1 MPARADPPS
10 NKSLMT
16 QIKASGGRRAGAD
29 AASRRARHFTYNG
42 RPWSPVKAVSLP
54 HRRLLLASLSLLL
67 WSAAA
72 SGQDAPSPAA
82 IDMAV
87 TAPAP
92 VRFLLTFDDGPA
104 AADSGNPT
112 VHILETLAG
121 NPLQDHIKA
130 VFFTQTRAWNG
141 GGTATG
147 RALIK
152 REHDEG
158 HVVALH
164 SATPF
169 HSNHRFMDRQT
180 LDESM
185 RRGVDDL
192 VGVTGVAPKL
202 VRPPFWAY
210 DAATLESYRQ
220 HGLRMLLTD
229 LSANDGKIYGVNF
242 SWHKRS
248 NLLTHLAG
256 TRKRWAAGELPAV
269 DGSTPVVVT
278 FHDVNTYTSRHIQ
291 EYLEILVDVARELEV
306 PLAARPFY
314 DNREELERAALA
326 RTIDSADPAPELPG
340 FWNWLW
346 R

>member
-1 MPARADPPS
+1 MS
-10 NKSLMT
+10 
-16 QIKASGGRRAGAD
+16 
-29 AASRRARHFTYNG
+29 
-42 RPWSPVKAVSLP
+42 
-54 HRRLLLASLSLLL
+54 
-67 WSAAA
+67 
-72 SGQDAPSPAA
+72 
-82 IDMAV
+82 
-87 TAPAP
+87 AP

-104 AADSGNPT
+104 SADSGNPT
-112 VHILETLAG
+112 VRILDTLAR
-121 NPLQDHIKA
+121 NRLQNDIKA

-164 SATPF
+164 TATPR
-169 HSNHRFMDRQT
+169 HSNHRFMDRST
-180 LDESM
+180 LDASM
-185 RRGVDDL
+185 RLGVEDIIE
-192 VGVTGVAPKL
+192 VTGIAPKL

-210 DAATLESYRQ
+210 DGATLESYRG

-248 NLLTHLAG
+248 NMLAMLAE
-256 TRKRWAAGELPAV
+256 TRKRWAAGALPAV

-278 FHDVNTYTSRHIQ
+278 FHDVNTYTSRHMA
-291 EYLEILVDVARELEV
+291 EYLEILLDVAKELNV
-306 PLAARPFY
+306 PLAPKPFY
-314 DNREELERAALA
+314 DERGELERAALA
-326 RTIDSADPAPELPG
+326 RTIDSADAAPPLPG